1 MNVDAS
7 SAIACLSIL
16 ARHHGVEA
24 SSERLVH
31 EYAIDS
37 DAIDLHRFR
46 RIASDIGFKSQKKTF
61 SWEQLAQFGEAF
73 PVIAILKGG
82 NAVILS
88 GYIPEKLPEPPSEEV
103 VADSAEAEPEK
114 IVIADPQSNDD
125 FLFLS
130 KSEFMALWSG
140 TLVLLKRKYK
150 LGDSNQPFGLRW
162 FIPEFLRMRREFSD
176 VVLAALF
183 IHALALASPI
193 FFQVVIDKVLVHQGF
208 ATLNVLAVG
217 IVLALMFDA
226 ILDWLRNYLLLH
238 ATSKIDM
245 RVATRTFGHLLRLPS
260 EFFDQATAGVLTKH
274 MQQASSIRQF
284 LTGSLFMTLM
294 DSMALFVFL
303 PVLFFYSVKLAFI
316 VLLMTAIT
324 GGIILAL
331 IPMFSRRLHA
341 LYEAEGDR
349 QSMLVE
355 AIHGMPTIKALS
367 LEPKQRKR
375 WDDKA
380 ASAVIQSFR
389 VGKISISAKASTRFL
404 ERLMMVAIIWFGAHA
419 VFSGEIT
426 VGALVAFN
434 MLAGRVSGPLVQMV
448 GLIHQYQEAALSVKM
463 LGSIMNQPTET
474 DQAFA
479 GVRPKFSGAIRFT
492 DVSMQYP
499 NAQSPALDHVEL
511 DIQPNTSVGVVGKSG
526 SGKTTLLRVLQGMY
540 LPQQG
545 TIQFDGVD
553 MREIDRPHLRQQTSV
568 VLQENFLFRGSV
580 FENIRV
586 TKPLATLEDVIAVA
600 RQAGA
605 DEFIQEL
612 PQGYETVLEENARN
626 LSGGQ
631 RQRLAIARALLA
643 NPPILIFD
651 EATSALDPA
660 SEASLQSN
668 LAEIG
673 NERTLIMV
681 SHRLSMLVDCD
692 QILVMQR
699 GRVIGNATHPELL
712 EDCDVYRDLW
722 NQQMRAR
729 R

>member
-1 MNVDAS
+1 
-7 SAIACLSIL
+7 
-16 ARHHGVEA
+16 
-24 SSERLVH
+24 
-31 EYAIDS
+31 
-37 DAIDLHRFR
+37 
-46 RIASDIGFKSQKKTF
+46 
-61 SWEQLAQFGEAF
+61 
-73 PVIAILKGG
+73 
-82 NAVILS
+82 
-88 GYIPEKLPEPPSEEV
+88 
-103 VADSAEAEPEK
+103 
-114 IVIADPQSNDD
+114 
-125 FLFLS
+125 
-130 KSEFMALWSG
+130 
-140 TLVLLKRKYK
+140 
-150 LGDSNQPFGLRW
+150 
-162 FIPEFLRMRREFSD
+162 
-176 VVLAALF
+176 
-183 IHALALASPI
+183 
-193 FFQVVIDKVLVHQGF
+193 
-208 ATLNVLAVG
+208 
-217 IVLALMFDA
+217 
-226 ILDWLRNYLLLH
+226 
-238 ATSKIDM
+238 
-245 RVATRTFGHLLRLPS
+245 
-260 EFFDQATAGVLTKH
+260 
-274 MQQASSIRQF
+274 
-284 LTGSLFMTLM
+284 
-294 DSMALFVFL
+294 
-303 PVLFFYSVKLAFI
+303 
-316 VLLMTAIT
+316 
-324 GGIILAL
+324 
-331 IPMFSRRLHA
+331 MFSRRLHA

-380 ASAVIQSFR
+380 ANAVVQAFR
-389 VGKISISAKASTRFL
+389 VGKISVSARSSTRFL

-448 GLIHQYQEAALSVKM
+448 GLIHQYQEAALSVRM

-479 GVRPKFSGAIRFT
+479 GVRPKFSGAIRFA

-499 NAQSPALDHVEL
+499 NAQSPALDHV
-511 DIQPNTSVGVVGKSG
+511 DIDIKRNTSVGIVGKSG

-586 TKPLATLEDVIAVA
+586 TKPLATLEEVIAVA

-605 DEFIQEL
+605 DGFVQEL

-660 SEASLQSN
+660 SEAILQGN
-668 LAEIG
+668 LADIG
-673 NERTLIMV
+673 HERTLIMV
-681 SHRLSMLVDCD
+681 SHRLSMLVECD

-699 GRVIGNATHPELL
+699 GRVIGNATHPQLL
-712 EDCDVYRDLW
+712 EDCEVYRDLW
-722 NQQMRAR
+722 NQQMRAGKH
-729 R
+729 